1 MQSGENLMGFVDDGE
16 IERRAGAELDRAALA
31 SGEFPADQIYGWRRE
46 ASLVFNCLDA
56 EQIQELAL
64 PLADQRLRHDQQ
76 DASRT
81 FRTTLGNN
89 QAGLNRL
96 SQANLVCENAAAFAK
111 TSQRKDNCVNLVGI
125 GINPRLALCSR
136 IALPIVRTADANKV
150 LRENPL
156 VEDMHS
162 ECVRFNS
169 RALRS
174 VRAHLFDEQVHIEVK
189 AMKFHFP
196 NSLARSCG
204 RFRFA
209 FSGHQLR
216 IVRKIEFN
224 RDTLPEISV
233 QRQRLS
239 NEVRS
244 GVACS

>member
-16 IERRAGAELDRAALA
+16 IERRDGAELGRAALA
-31 SGEFPADQIYGWRRE
+31 SGEFPANQIHAWRRE
-46 ASLVFNCLDA
+46 ARLVFNCLDA

-89 QAGLNRL
+89 QASLNRL

-111 TSQRKDNCVNLVGI
+111 TSQSKDNRVNLVGV

-156 VEDMHS
+156 VEDMHI
-162 ECVRFNS
+162 ELCEIQLTR
-169 RALRS
+169 RALRQRTS
-174 VRAHLFDEQVHIEVK
+174 VR
-189 AMKFHFP
+189 
-196 NSLARSCG
+196 
-204 RFRFA
+204 
-209 FSGHQLR
+209 
-216 IVRKIEFN
+216 
-224 RDTLPEISV
+224 
-233 QRQRLS
+233 
-239 NEVRS
+239 
-244 GVACS
+244 